1 VSHSTVR
8 QNHLRQALRSSI
20 ATASQDQ
27 PGDNISL
34 DASSGESDKL
44 RLAPM
49 KDKAPNIRI
58 LTIRDQKVVLD
69 TDLAAV
75 YGVPT
80 KVLNQAFRR
89 ARNRF
94 PRDFAFQLSVEEYD
108 AMRSQIVTAS
118 SRERIMRSQIV
129 TGSRRNIRYRPWA
142 FTEHGALQAANI
154 LRSDRAIAMSVYVIR
169 AFIELREKI
178 TANAAILKRLAE
190 IDKSLLEHDTALRDI
205 YQKLLPLLAPPPAPP
220 RRPIGF
226 NALS

>member
-1 VSHSTVR
+1 M
-8 QNHLRQALRSSI
+8 RSQI

-27 PGDNISL
+27 RGDNISL
-34 DASSGESDKL
+34 DASSGGSDKL

-49 KDKAPNIRI
+49 KEKAPNIRI
-58 LTIRDQKVVLD
+58 LTIRNQKVVLD

-89 ARNRF
+89 ASNRF

-118 SRERIMRSQIV
+118 SRERTTRSQIV

-169 AFIELREKI
+169 AFIELRERI
-178 TANAAILKRLAE
+178 ATNAAILKRLAE

-205 YQKLLPLLAPPPAPP
+205 YQRLLPLLAPPPEPP
-220 RRPIGF
+220 RRQIGF
-226 NALS
+226 HGAS